1 MTSDHIIDVSE
12 DNFEFE
18 VLNYSSKVPV
28 VLDFWA
34 NWCVPCRVL
43 EPMLHRFA
51 QDAEGTFR
59 LARVNVDENPKLAER
74 LKVKKLPAVKAFV
87 DGRIVSEFTGVLA
100 EPNLREF
107 LAHLTPAQSD
117 LLLEKGNSLLLDSLW
132 VEAEET
138 YREFLSVAPN
148 HPVALLGLANS
159 LIRQAKVREAE
170 LILVKFP
177 ASAEFHRAERLRNV
191 VKAYNWLANDQ
202 TETTDPLD
210 AAFRNGLRIAL
221 KGNLLAAMDGF
232 LDIIRKDKHYRNDEV
247 RDVFIGMLELLGE
260 RHPEVRQ
267 YRNDLSNLLF

>member
-12 DNFEFE
+12 ENFEFE

-28 VLDFWA
+28 VVDFWA

-117 LLLEKGNSLLLDSLW
+117 LLLEKGKSLLLDRLW
-132 VEAEET
+132 TDAEVT
-138 YREFLSVAPN
+138 FREFLSVAPN
-148 HPVALLGLANS
+148 HPGALLGLANS
-159 LIRQAKVREAE
+159 LIRQGKVREAE
-170 LILVKFP
+170 LILVRFP
-177 ASAEFHRAERLRNV
+177 ASAEFNRAERLRTV
-191 VKAYNWLANDQ
+191 VKAFNWLSTDQ
-202 TETTDPLD
+202 TKSTDPLD
-210 AAFRNGLRIAL
+210 AAYRNGVRI
-221 KGNLLAAMDGF
+221 
-232 LDIIRKDKHYRNDEV
+232 
-247 RDVFIGMLELLGE
+247 
-260 RHPEVRQ
+260 
-267 YRNDLSNLLF
+267 